1 MSLLLISGSLRDG
14 STNTAL
20 LRTAQAIDAD
30 TELFEGMRALPHFSP
45 DDDGDDLP
53 AAVRELRAATGRA
66 EAILVCTPEYAGA
79 LPGAFKNLLE
89 WLVGGGEAYRKPI
102 AWINVSGPA
111 APSGAADAHDSLRKV
126 VGYLSMEIVE
136 EACVRIPVARDAIG
150 ADGLIADPAIR
161 EPLAAALGAARGRGA
176 GGELLAPAAFRGAKA
191 SSREGIAAFEVRAPP
206 SSPPKRGMS
215 LGHSDPVQPTV
226 ARAHGLP
233 PSVMP
238 SAPHSPTAPYS
249 GSRATAMSTRAPR
262 KGTPSASSSARWR
275 SPLASEPSAR
285 TTRCHGTVGS
295 SQANRTAPAWRGA
308 PGETSP

>member
-30 TELFEGMRALPHFSP
+30 TELYEGMRALPHFSP
-45 DDDGDDLP
+45 DDDHDDLP

-136 EACVRIPVARDAIG
+136 AACVRIPVARDAIG

-161 EPLAAALGAARGRGA
+161 APLVEALAALRAGAARV
-176 GGELLAPAAFRGAKA
+176 ESF
-191 SSREGIAAFEVRAPP
+191 
-206 SSPPKRGMS
+206 
-215 LGHSDPVQPTV
+215 
-226 ARAHGLP
+226 
-233 PSVMP
+233 
-238 SAPHSPTAPYS
+238 
-249 GSRATAMSTRAPR
+249 
-262 KGTPSASSSARWR
+262 
-275 SPLASEPSAR
+275 
-285 TTRCHGTVGS
+285 
-295 SQANRTAPAWRGA
+295 
-308 PGETSP
+308 